1 MKQLIIKDYAG
12 NPVFAVNEGESEQIK
27 DTFTLIPTT
36 TVVETAM
43 NYILKL
49 ENNTLKLSRDC
60 GVTWQ
65 DKANTFGTIAHAHFF
80 GDGTLLLCTWE
91 KAYWTTDFVT
101 FTETAIYDENGNPW
115 TCESGG
121 YHFFWQQKCDSV
133 EVIDGVEMHYW
144 GDYRLT
150 GNVRLWY
157 TTDNGRTLKCAFNF
171 GTSRIDGSIVSARH
185 PHQFIYNKYDGYFYV
200 TTGDHDGAVEIH
212 LMRGKYSVQND
223 SWTWEM
229 VGEGNDYKFGQLIFD
244 ESFMYTVTDYANVQN
259 LLPKGILKC
268 PMDKLSTPAAYTNA
282 WQDSEGQILAQAGLV
297 SLLIDSGYR
306 KIMTIDSYQ
315 PGYIFVA
322 LEGTKFKRVSLGQS
336 TQFGIRFTGP
346 NYNGEFYATFK
357 TFDMTKNACS
367 LNFYPTI
374 NVTELM
380 RENGIKWTPQIA
392 MDKSIW

>member
-1 MKQLIIKDYAG
+1 MRKLILKDATG
-12 NPVFAVNEGESEQIK
+12 NPVWEIEPNQSEV
-27 DTFTLIPTT
+27 IPNSFSVIGTSS
-36 TVVETAM
+36 VIETSM

-49 ENNTLKLSRDC
+49 ENNTLKLSKDC
-60 GVTWQ
+60 GKTWL

-101 FTETAIYDENGNPW
+101 FTETAIYDENGSPW

-144 GDYRLT
+144 GDYRLA

-171 GTSRIDGSIVSARH
+171 GTSQIDGQTIHARH

-200 TTGDHDGAVEIH
+200 TTGDHNGATEIH
-212 LMRGKYSVQND
+212 LMRGRYSVNND

-229 VGEGNDYKFGQLIFD
+229 VGEGDNYKFGQLFFD
-244 ESFMYTVTDYANVQN
+244 EAFMYAITDYANVQN

-268 PMDKLSTPAAYTNA
+268 PMDKLSTPSAYTNA
-282 WQDSEGQILAQAGLV
+282 WQDSDGQISAQAGLV
-297 SLLIDSGYR
+297 SILLDKGGR

-315 PGYIFVA
+315 PGYMFVA
-322 LEGTKFKRVSLGQS
+322 LEGLNFKKVAVGGQ
-336 TQFGIRFTGP
+336 QFGIRFTGP
-346 NYNGEFYATFK
+346 NYNGDFYATFK

-367 LNFYPTI
+367 LSYYPTI
-374 NVTELM
+374 NVTDLL
-380 RENGIKWTPQIA
+380 RENGIKWSPQLTI
-392 MDKSIW
+392 DSSHW